1 MLMLLAKRKAM
12 APKPFKPD
20 YAPSPGLLLEVHLD
34 SYDMSAS
41 EFARRCGRPVKFIE
55 ELVSGS
61 APLDRETARLI
72 VKEFGGEAEAWL
84 RMEEEY
90 RQKLASDAEKRAG
103 REAIWGRFLFFPRVL
118 SRAYRS
124 LARDRR
130 SLPRQ
135 S

>member
-1 MLMLLAKRKAM
+1 MLMLQAKRKVM
-12 APKPFKPD
+12 TSKPFKPD
-20 YAPSPGLLLEVHLD
+20 YAPSPGVLLEVHLE

-41 EFARRCGRPVKFIE
+41 EFARRCGRPVDFIE
-55 ELVSGS
+55 ELIAGA
-61 APLDRETARLI
+61 APLDRETAQHI

-90 RQKLASDAEKRAG
+90 RQKLASDAEKKAG
-103 REAIWGRFLFFPRVL
+103 REKNWGRFLFLPRVL

-124 LARDRR
+124 LGRARR
-130 SLPRQ
+130 SMPRQ